1 MCFQSSLKLWFCSA
15 CGHYGAAVFQRPLV
29 RPCSLTLS
37 VACTTQLERIRLG
50 RWPIQYVPVD
60 WRTFIQP
67 DGWPIACAK
76 KEDLRHPWLA
86 AQGMTPCQSSELVGL
101 MK

>member
-1 MCFQSSLKLWFCSA
+1 MWCAGLCV
-15 CGHYGAAVFQRPLV
+15 HYWAAVFQRHLV

-37 VACTTQLERIRLG
+37 VACTAQLERIRLG

-60 WRTFIQP
+60 WRAFIQP
-67 DGWPIACAK
+67 DGWPIACA
-76 KEDLRHPWLA
+76 EEADLRHPWLS
-86 AQGMTPCQSSELVGL
+86 AQGMASCQSSELVGL